1 MAKSTLS
8 NIHRA
13 PSTTTFLLLALVA
26 ISITPSH
33 ALSVLLERAA
43 GTCPKSYSRCENAG
57 LPDSFCCPSSSTCV
71 SLDSGSSAICCPK
84 GQSCEYIQPI
94 TCDVQLQNATLHQT
108 NAIKTTR
115 LDDNLPKCGDS
126 CCPFGYKCKGGEMC
140 EMDTDAKSASS
151 TKTSTGTPTTTSA
164 SSKHSA
170 TTDSDPSSTSD
181 PAVPTLVSP
190 TNPKVSSSLSSDSN
204 STAAALAATCPSYP
218 SKAVLAGFFP
228 GAIFGAVL
236 AALGMILFRRW
247 QQRQLRVSEK
257 VAQHTQR
264 TSNGTLIGISSPI
277 PTEDTSY
284 RTDFLLRRSR
294 SSKRNSEGARS
305 VLQRTGTRV
314 KSLFGSTPKITVQP
328 PQSDDVPQVP
338 PIPPM
343 PAPPPLPV
351 TPPRQVRPARLP
363 STESIR
369 VYTPPGVFA
378 NTGVLKPDP
387 YPPFRPDTTFT
398 DMIDRVG
405 FKDNKG
411 DPSYRV
417 TASSQD
423 SPGTRGRL

>member
-1 MAKSTLS
+1 MAKTTGFEFTA
-8 NIHRA
+8 RA
-13 PSTTTFLLLALVA
+13 PSTLLLLALVA
-26 ISITPSH
+26 TSITPTC
-33 ALSVLLERAA
+33 ALNALLERADS
-43 GTCPKSYSRCENAG
+43 CPKTYSRCENAG

-71 SLDSGSSAICCPK
+71 ALDGGTSAICCPK
-84 GQSCEYIQPI
+84 GQSCSYIQPI
-94 TCDVQLQNATLHQT
+94 TCDVQLQNATLHET

-115 LDDNLPKCGDS
+115 LDDSLPKCGDS
-126 CCPFGYKCKGGEMC
+126 CCPFGYKCKGNEMC
-140 EMDTDAKSASS
+140 EMDDDTSSS
-151 TKTSTGTPTTTSA
+151 TTTKPSSTHTTTSA
-164 SSKHSA
+164 PSEKTTA
-170 TTDSDPSSTSD
+170 TKSDPSSTTD
-181 PAVPTLVSP
+181 HAVPTVVSP
-190 TNPKVSSSLSSDSN
+190 TNPKVSASLSSDGN
-204 STAAALAATCPSYP
+204 STAAALAAKCPSYP

-236 AALGMILFRRW
+236 AALGMVFFRRW
-247 QQRQLRVSEK
+247 QHRQLPVSEK

-264 TSNGTLIGISSPI
+264 SSNGTLIGISSPI

-314 KSLFGSTPKITVQP
+314 RSLFGSTPKITVQP
-328 PQSDDVPQVP
+328 PSENVPQVP
-338 PIPPM
+338 AIPPM
-343 PAPPPLPV
+343 PAAPPLPV
-351 TPPRQVRPARLP
+351 TPPRQTRPPRQP

-387 YPPFRPDTTFT
+387 YPSFRPDTTFT

-417 TASSQD
+417 NETPQG
-423 SPGTRGRL
+423 SPDKIRIPRRS